1 MFRPAAALEL
11 RERADRCVAVP
22 RHQDKIENPHMKT
35 LLDRYHRLLTFLM
48 AIAVALLI
56 VPVTLQIISRYTA
69 LIPSYIWT
77 EELSRFLFIWMVML
91 GAMIGV
97 REGTHF
103 DVDLWPDVS
112 PRTAAILRIV
122 SNLFVLLFALVFAW
136 WGIKFVM
143 FGWNQTSELADLP
156 MPFIFL
162 AWPIAGFTWLLFLGE
177 SFAKAAQV
185 LRETGKA

>member
-1 MFRPAAALEL
+1 VGHA
-11 RERADRCVAVP
+11 
-22 RHQDKIENPHMKT
+22 RHAGNDNENTSMKS
-35 LLDRYHRLLTFLM
+35 LLDRFHRLLTVLM
-48 AIAVALLI
+48 ACAVALLI

-103 DVDLWPDVS
+103 DIDLWPDVS

-122 SNLFVLLFALVFAW
+122 ANTFVLIFALVFAW
-136 WGIKFVM
+136 WGIKFVK

-162 AWPIAGFTWLLFLGE
+162 AWPIAGFTWLVFLGE
-177 SFAKAAQV
+177 SFVKAVRA
-185 LRETGKA
+185 LRQPGEA